1 MRRVIPV
8 VALLL
13 LGSPAAA
20 QPRPMTPDDLWAV
33 KRVGPPSVSP
43 DGKWAVVEVTTWD
56 VPKDESSSQLWLLAT
71 DGSRQVQ
78 LTHAPGKNS
87 GPKWSPDGSLIAFT
101 AKRGAD
107 EGPQVYV
114 IAPAGGEARRVTD
127 MPMAPGGLK
136 WGADSKTLYAVAWTW
151 PDTPDDAGFRRK
163 EKAEKEKKAKAV
175 VIDDT
180 VYRYWD
186 RWLTDGKRPVVFG
199 IDVATGRHTN
209 LLAGTKLHL
218 RPYEPSADDYDVS
231 PDGAELCFVA
241 DASKDPGIDPDA
253 DLFTLRLGG
262 KAEPKCVT
270 TDNPAADTSPV
281 YSPDGKSIAFLR
293 QTTKF
298 FYADRQ
304 RVMVRTGDA
313 APRELT
319 ADLDRSCSSPRWLPD
334 GKRLAVEV
342 EDAGYVR
349 IAFVS
354 VADGKRFADATEV
367 SERAIDFAR
376 GVRTGVYLRNSFD
389 EPPTVF
395 AHGPGMKAPL
405 QLSHFNDDLVKSW
418 KLGKVESVSFPGA
431 DAEKVQMWVF
441 YPPDFDPA
449 KKWPLVQMVH
459 GGPHNGIM
467 SEFSFRWNPHVW
479 AARGYVVGVVNFHG
493 SSGFGQA
500 FTDSITGDYGT
511 KPLADVMAATDW
523 FEAKPWIDKGRTA
536 AAGGSYGGYMMAWL
550 NGHTDRFKAHVCHA
564 GVYSYH
570 SQMASDVVSGRQRAL
585 GAFPWRDLERI
596 DKQSAQRFSANFKT
610 PTLVLHGEKDYR
622 VPVTQG
628 FEYYNT
634 LRQKGVPARLVYFP
648 DENHWILKPQNA
660 LVWHR
665 EVFAWLDRYVG
676 RGPTP

>member
-1 MRRVIPV
+1 MRRVMPV
-8 VALLL
+8 VVLLL
-13 LGSPAAA
+13 ACSPAAA
-20 QPRPMTPDDLWAV
+20 QPRPMTPEDLWAV
-33 KRVGPPSVSP
+33 KRVGAPSVSP
-43 DGKWAVVEVTTWD
+43 DGKWAAVEVTTWD
-56 VPKDESSSQLWLLAT
+56 VPKDEGSSQLWLLAT
-71 DGSRQVQ
+71 DGSKQVQ
-78 LTHAPGKNS
+78 LTHTPGKNA

-101 AKRGAD
+101 SKRAGDDGA
-107 EGPQVYV
+107 QVYV
-114 IAPAGGEARRVTD
+114 IAPAGGEARRVSD
-127 MPMAPGGLK
+127 MPMSPSGLK

-151 PDTPDDAGFRRK
+151 PDTPDDAGYRARDR
-163 EKAEKEKKAKAV
+163 AEKEKKAKAV
-175 VIDDT
+175 VIDAT

-199 IDVATGRHTN
+199 IDVAGGKHTN
-209 LLAGTKLHL
+209 LMAGCKLHL
-218 RPYEPSADDYDVS
+218 PPYEPGADDYDVS
-231 PDGAELCFVA
+231 PDGKELCFVG
-241 DASKDPGIDPDA
+241 DASKDPGLDPNA
-253 DLFTLRLGG
+253 DLFALPIGRKG
-262 KAEPKCVT
+262 EPRNLT
-270 TDNPAADTSPV
+270 ADNAASDTSPV

-298 FYADRQ
+298 FYADR
-304 RVMVRTGDA
+304 RRLMLHDGEKA
-313 APRELT
+313 RELT

-334 GKRLAVEV
+334 GKRIAVEV

-349 IAFVS
+349 IAFVGL
-354 VADGKRFADATEV
+354 DGKRFADATKV
-367 SERAIDFAR
+367 SERSIDFAR
-376 GVRTGVYLRNSFD
+376 DVRMGVYLRNSFD

-395 AHGPGMKAPL
+395 AHGPGMKEPR
-405 QLSHFNDDLVKSW
+405 QLSHFNDELVKSW
-418 KLGKVESVSFPGA
+418 KLGKVESVAIKGA
-431 DAEKVQMWVF
+431 DDAAVQMWVF

-467 SEFSFRWNPHVW
+467 SEFSFRWNPQVW

-511 KPLADVMAATDW
+511 KPLADVMRATDW
-523 FEAKPWIDKGRTA
+523 FEAKPWIDKNRMA

-585 GAFPWRDLERI
+585 GAFPWLDMEKI
-596 DKQSAQRFSANFKT
+596 DRQSAQRFAANFKT

-634 LRQKGVPARLVYFP
+634 LRQKGVPTRLVYFP
-648 DENHWILKPQNA
+648 DENHWVLKPQNA

-665 EVFAWLDRYVG
+665 EVFGWLERFIG